1 MRRTGHRAV
10 RDASWAGCRVAVA
23 TVSDSCAAGS
33 KKDASGPLLKRLLE
47 SLGADVISCEIVA
60 DDLPKI
66 AGLLKGYADAF
77 KVDVVLT
84 TGGTGLGPRDV
95 TPEATRSVLDRE
107 APGLAEWI
115 RARGAEKTSRAV
127 LSRGVCGLR
136 GRTLIINLPGS
147 PKGAAE
153 SFEAV
158 AGLVPHALAMARGE
172 GHA

>member
-1 MRRTGHRAV
+1 MMGHEMAK
-10 RDASWAGCRVAVA
+10 DATWTGCRVAVV
-23 TVSDSCAAGS
+23 TVSDSCASGS
-33 KKDASGPLLKRLLE
+33 KQDKSGPVLKGLLE
-47 SLGADVISCEIVA
+47 ALGADIVSCEIVA
-60 DDLPKI
+60 DDSSKI
-66 AGLLKGYADAF
+66 AGLLKGYADAS
-77 KVDVVLT
+77 KADVVFT
-84 TGGTGLGPRDV
+84 AGGTGLGPRDV
-95 TPEATRSVLDRE
+95 TPEATRSVLDKE

-115 RARGAEKTSRAV
+115 RAKGAAKTARAV

-158 AGLVPHALAMARGE
+158 ADLVPHALAMARGE